1 MTPSPL
7 FWSKDKQS
15 SILVGQCFPLGSN
28 QQKSEVIPAEVT
40 KFLPVA
46 AVCPFYS
53 LCDIAPSQPFAPVWL
68 YCDTFT
74 TFPTQY
80 NIVICFQNS
89 FPFSHHQIF
98 SEVVKFGIWCD
109 CDVISRNISSCLWLT
124 TGLTEQNDVTQ
135 QLDNVSQMWRLWKRS
150 QTTSC
155 EASSSRRALE
165 GGGGG
170 QTKTGR
176 SLV

>member
-46 AVCPFYS
+46 AVCHFSS

-68 YCDTFT
+68 YCHTFA

-98 SEVVKFGIWCD
+98 SDVVKFGIWCD
-109 CDVISRNISSCLWLT
+109 CDVLSRNISSCLWSHNWPHRANRCDT
-124 TGLTEQNDVTQ
+124 AAGQCQSNVTAVEKKS
-135 QLDNVSQMWRLWKRS
+135 NHKLWGK
-150 QTTSC
+150 
-155 EASSSRRALE
+155 
-165 GGGGG
+165 
-170 QTKTGR
+170 
-176 SLV
+176 